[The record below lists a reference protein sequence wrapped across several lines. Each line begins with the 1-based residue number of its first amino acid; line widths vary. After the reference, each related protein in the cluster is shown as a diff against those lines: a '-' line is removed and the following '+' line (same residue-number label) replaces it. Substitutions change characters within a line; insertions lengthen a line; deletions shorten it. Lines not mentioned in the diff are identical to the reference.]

1 MFCKFANFPFYFFS
15 ERNTLFLVL
24 WKFQRLLVLLFLG
37 GSFFPLLWSLPL
49 MPSRSKGD
57 LLQLC
62 TSLLLDI
69 WPYEFSLV
77 STKNDVQ
84 CESYELSLRQNE
96 DYRLGDSISVSSEKV
111 L

>member
-1 MFCKFANFPFYFFS
+1 
-15 ERNTLFLVL
+15 
-24 WKFQRLLVLLFLG
+24 
-37 GSFFPLLWSLPL
+37 